1 MSLRYALFSLIS
13 LMIVTSGCK
22 RNQHN
27 PLLGTPDPQTVRT
40 LLNVRGM
47 DNTRLPEMTILL
59 QPLSSTASVTTPA
72 INMNDLSL
80 GNFQVLQGGVPLI
93 ATSYAPSNYPF
104 SVMIIMDRS
113 GSMESVFGAGP
124 ETRAQ
129 AANEAASL
137 FIDNLPSNAQV
148 GLVEFDSTVQLSM
161 GMTSNKAAVKDAINF
176 SSFGGGGTA
185 LYDAI
190 VKGAEAMSQTTGLR
204 VMIILTDGD
213 DTGSTKTPE
222 NAIAALLAVGTVAS
236 AVIVDEDV
244 SASSNL
250 IMQSIVD
257 ATGGTLS
264 TSLDPTDLKNDLLE
278 VTNGEKFKDIYALTF
293 RRKSSDPDIRVYL
306 SYGSINTSVDL
317 SFFQ

>member
-1 MSLRYALFSLIS
+1 MSLPYALFSLIS
-13 LMIVTSGCK
+13 LIIVTSGCK
-22 RNQHN
+22 RDQHN
-27 PLLGTPDPQTVRT
+27 PLLGTPDPTVNDVQ
-40 LLNVRGM
+40 LNVRGM
-47 DNTRLPEMTILL
+47 DNTHLPEMTVLL
-59 QPLSSTASVTTPA
+59 QPIANSSL
-72 INMNDLSL
+72 NMNDLVL

-148 GLVEFDSTVQLSM
+148 GLVEFHSTVQLTVA
-161 GMTSNKAAVKDAINF
+161 MTADKAAVKNAINF
-176 SSFGGGGTA
+176 SSFGSGGTA

-190 VKGAEAMSQTTGLR
+190 VAGAVAMSQTTGLR

-222 NAIAALLAVGTVAS
+222 NAIAALLTVGTVAS
-236 AVIVDEDV
+236 GVIVDEDV

-264 TSLDPTDLKNDLLE
+264 TSLDPADLANDLNSVL
-278 VTNGEKFKDIYALTF
+278 NGGYFDDIYALTF
-293 RRKSSDPDIRVYL
+293 RRKSSDPNIRVYV
-306 SYGSINTSVDL
+306 SYGTNNTSVDL